1 MAFEVEVLAG
11 ALLSQL
17 LISSV
22 ADQDNSMIDDGVL
35 VAVVED
41 TIPARGSAPRNKNGS
56 RQENHLVG

>member
-1 MAFEVEVLAG
+1 M

-35 VAVVED
+35 VTVVED
-41 TIPARGSAPRNKNGS
+41 TIPARGSAPKHERLPCIS
-56 RQENHLVG
+56 